1 MARINLHSMQV
12 LAAVALAKSLTRA
25 ATELHMTPSAISKRI
40 AELELRFGTSL
51 LVRDRGGVTLTPAGE
66 IVVRSCDDIMVR
78 VAEMTREIGALLAR
92 QQGEIKVMA
101 NTTAILLGLF
111 EDVEEFRKQHGAV
124 RVQIS
129 EGSSVE
135 VADAVKS
142 NEVDVGVAV
151 RNASMSGL
159 QLSPYRRTGL
169 SVMMSKG
176 HALEALP
183 TITSQDVRGYEV
195 IWSPPAELVDDL
207 RVNHDPS
214 RDVRLR
220 LRTFD
225 GVVRSLQQAA
235 GVAVVPSVAVPN
247 PLPPGVVTAPL
258 QVEGPQFEVV
268 ICHDASVHAEP
279 VKHQFI
285 AWLTKQHHQEED
297 KNKSR
302 E

>member
-12 LAAVALAKSLTRA
+12 LAAVGVTKSLSRA

-40 AELELRFGTSL
+40 AELELRFGTAL
-51 LVRDRGGVTLTPAGE
+51 LIRNSRGVDLTPAGE

-78 VAEMTREIGALLAR
+78 VTKMTGEIGALLAR
-92 QQGEIKVMA
+92 QRGEIKVMA

-111 EDVEEFRKQHGAV
+111 EDVERFRQQHGTV
-124 RVQIS
+124 RVQIF

-142 NEVDVGVAV
+142 NKVDVGVAV
-151 RNASMSGL
+151 RNAGMSGL
-159 QLSPYRRTGL
+159 QLSPYRYTGL

-183 TITSQDVRGYEV
+183 KITSQDVRGYEI
-195 IWSPPAELVDDL
+195 IWSPPAELVNDL
-207 RVNHDPS
+207 RVNHDAA
-214 RDVRLR
+214 RDVRFR

-225 GVVRSLQQAA
+225 GIVRALQQAT

-258 QVEGPQFEVV
+258 QVEGPQFEIV

-279 VKHQFI
+279 LKHQFI
-285 AWLTKQHHQEED
+285 SWLAEQHHQEKGERA
-297 KNKSR
+297 SR